1 MSRIVILAGSNGK
14 NLEVAKEFEKYLHKK
29 ETESVVV
36 DIASL
41 GLPLYTPLEEVRGG
55 PESISDYRELFHS
68 AAGFVFVTP
77 EYNGGVPPSVTNLI
91 SWISRSGGDDWRQVF
106 NGKPAA
112 LASFS
117 GSGGIQALVSLR
129 TQLSYIGL
137 NTIGRQV
144 RATYKEELKLS
155 DVEAVSELLLKSAS
169 LSK

>member
-1 MSRIVILAGSNGK
+1 MSKIVILAGSNGK
-14 NLEVAKEFEKYLHKK
+14 NLEVAKEFENYLGKR
-29 ETESVVV
+29 EVESIVV
-36 DIASL
+36 DIVSL
-41 GLPLYTPLEEVRGG
+41 GIPLYTPVEELRGV
-55 PESISDYRELFHS
+55 PEVIREYRELFRS

-91 SWISRSGGDDWRQVF
+91 AWVSRSGGEDWRQVF

-117 GSGGIQALVSLR
+117 GSGGIQALISLR

-155 DVEAVSELLLKSAS
+155 DVEAVSNLLLKSVS
-169 LSK
+169 S